1 MQRLAHEKRRNCLDI
16 LKAREVHTSRGNMA
30 AVQESPSLPRDDRTS
45 STGTRVRGPAVL
57 VVDDDREM
65 CELAEAGLSQRGYNV
80 TWRLNPDEA
89 LELLDQEDFSVLF
102 VDIHM
107 DGMSGLDLCRAAL
120 AKRPDLVVVVMTG
133 FGSMEHAIGAMRAGA
148 YDFITKPVSMDA
160 LALTIDR
167 ALRHRAMTD
176 ELRRLPRP

>member
-1 MQRLAHEKRRNCLDI
+1 MHRARLQKGRI
-16 LKAREVHTSRGNMA
+16 SPGFLKAWEVQSSRGNMA
-30 AVQESPSLPRDDRTS
+30 AVQRAPLSSRRTYLQHRY
-45 STGTRVRGPAVL
+45 GVRGPAIL

-89 LELLDQEDFSVLF
+89 LALLDQEDFSVLF

-148 YDFITKPVSMDA
+148 YDFITKPV
-160 LALTIDR
+160 
-167 ALRHRAMTD
+167 
-176 ELRRLPRP
+176 PRWTRSG